1 MNERNFYLT
10 GTRIATV
17 LVVLLSLGVTW
28 FIAITYLSTYS
39 SILTVVAGY
48 APILFL
54 TCIMVYACYVWLQV
68 HPFQNELE
76 ADNLSVNDL
85 LCLLDSEMYDGEAN
99 LLGRCKGIYMT
110 EQDIRVMING
120 RLYDVTDVYLYDGE
134 EEDDD
139 DEQ

>member
-28 FIAITYLSTYS
+28 FIAISYLSAYS
-39 SILTVVAGY
+39 SIMTMIAGY

-54 TCIMVYACYVWLQV
+54 TGIMIYACYVWLQV
-68 HPFQNELE
+68 HPFQNELG
-76 ADNLSVNDL
+76 AGTLNVNEL
-85 LCLLDSEMYDGEAN
+85 LCLLDSDMYDSENN

-110 EQDIRVMING
+110 EREIRVMVDG
-120 RLYDVTDVYLYDGE
+120 KLYNVADVYLYDGE
-134 EEDDD
+134 EDEED

>member
-1 MNERNFYLT
+1 MNKRNFYLI

-28 FIAITYLSTYS
+28 FIAITYLSTYN
-39 SILTVVAGY
+39 SILTAIAGY
-48 APILFL
+48 TPILFL
-54 TCIMVYACYVWLQV
+54 TCIIAYACCVWLQV
-68 HPFQNELE
+68 HPFQNELD
-76 ADNLSVNDL
+76 AGNLTIGDL

-110 EQDIRVMING
+110 EQGIRVMIDG
-120 RLYDVTDVYLYDGE
+120 KLYDVADVYLYDGE
-134 EEDDD
+134 EEDKD